1 MGSFWFRS
9 GANTRSKLLVYK
21 ALVQSTLLSGL
32 EVLVLEKQKY
42 QQLDGFILRTGRK
55 LLQGRACNKDLQ
67 SDGSIRYTACS
78 SKAVWKMLGL
88 CPSQLELR
96 VRRLRWYQQLASNIS
111 EHICILMAMFGR
123 LGLDDV
129 DTVGADGKIR
139 SSANPWALQFQED
152 MQALAAIDDGQ
163 SLLDRLQ
170 RCMVL
175 VFTQYSGDFVAVDV
189 SALRG
194 TFAPNCVPPPGW
206 VPSPVEEVFDDDVD
220 DVEHTFIC
228 ECTLADGRPCQQGFP
243 TAQALAVHKSSTK
256 GGTHDN
262 LSDISKVSI
271 TNKCPWCKNVFSSV
285 LSARN
290 HIRRTLGRGYC
301 GGTGSHV
308 VFEVQQPESLQCR
321 VCEVCFDSVEDL
333 LDHVSSHVVL
343 PTPNAAA

>member
-1 MGSFWFRS
+1 
-9 GANTRSKLLVYK
+9 
-21 ALVQSTLLSGL
+21 
-32 EVLVLEKQKY
+32 
-42 QQLDGFILRTGRK
+42 
-55 LLQGRACNKDLQ
+55 
-67 SDGSIRYTACS
+67 
-78 SKAVWKMLGL
+78 
-88 CPSQLELR
+88 
-96 VRRLRWYQQLASNIS
+96 
-111 EHICILMAMFGR
+111 MAMFGR
-123 LGLDDV
+123 LGFDDV

-170 RCMVL
+170 GCMVL

-194 TFAPNCVPPPGW
+194 TFAPNCIPPPGW

-228 ECTLADGRPCQQGFP
+228 DCTLADGRPCQQGFP

-271 TNKCPWCKNVFSSV
+271 TSKMSM
-285 LSARN
+285 
-290 HIRRTLGRGYC
+290 
-301 GGTGSHV
+301 
-308 VFEVQQPESLQCR
+308 VQE
-321 VCEVCFDSVEDL
+321 CFLVG
-333 LDHVSSHVVL
+333 
-343 PTPNAAA
+343 AIG